1 MADPSLALQG
11 AINTRLRSQVAAVS
25 GRVLDHVKPGV
36 IFPYIEIGE
45 FQTVDDGAQC
55 HDGVEVYVTLHV
67 WSRPKDGATATAPG
81 QVEVKTIAGA
91 VRGALHEAEL
101 DLGTDWQ
108 FLEIAHQ
115 DTRYLK
121 DPDGLTSH
129 AVLTFRALVAAA

>member
-1 MADPSLALQG
+1 MADASLALQG
-11 AINTRLRSQVAAVS
+11 AINLRLRAEIAAV
-25 GRVLDHVKPGV
+25 GERVFDRVPADV
-36 IFPYIEIGE
+36 AFPYIELGE
-45 FQTVDDGAQC
+45 FQTLDDGAQC
-55 HDGVEVYVTLHV
+55 HDAQELFATLHV
-67 WSRPKDGATATAPG
+67 WSRAVG
-81 QVEVKTIAGA
+81 QVEAKTIAGA

-101 DLGTDWQ
+101 DLGVAFQ

>member
-1 MADPSLALQG
+1 MADPALALQG
-11 AINTRLRSQVAAVS
+11 AINTRLRAQVTAVS
-25 GRVLDHVKPGV
+25 SRVFDRVPADV
-36 IFPYIEIGE
+36 VFPYIELGE
-45 FQTVDDGAQC
+45 FQIVDDGAQC
-55 HDGVEVYVTLHV
+55 HDGQEVYVTLHI
-67 WSRPKDGATATAPG
+67 WSRSVG
-81 QVEVKTIAGA
+81 QVEAKTIAGA
-91 VRGALHEAEL
+91 VRGSLHEAEL

>member
-11 AINTRLRSQVAAVS
+11 AINTRLRSQVLAVS
-25 GRVLDHVKPGV
+25 SRVFDHVKSDV
-36 IFPYIEIGE
+36 VFPYIEIGE

-55 HDGVEVYVTLHV
+55 IDAVEVYVTVHV
-67 WSRPKDGATATAPG
+67 WSRPEEGVTAPG
-81 QVEVKTIAGA
+81 QVEVKSIAGA
-91 VRGALHEAEL
+91 VRGALHEA
-101 DLGTDWQ
+101 DLNLGSAWQ

-129 AVLTFRALVAAA
+129 AVLTFRALIAAA

>member
-11 AINTRLRSQVAAVS
+11 AINVKLRADIAAVS
-25 GRVLDHVKPGV
+25 GRVLDHVPSDV
-36 IFPYIEIGE
+36 TFPYIELGE
-45 FQTVDDGAQC
+45 FQIVDDGAQC
-55 HDGVEVYVTLHV
+55 HDGVEVFITLHV
-67 WSRPKDGATATAPG
+67 WSRPEAGVTPPG
-81 QVEVKTIAGA
+81 QVQVKTIAGA
-91 VRGALHEAEL
+91 VRGSLHEAEL
-101 DLGTDWQ
+101 ALGDGWQ

>member
-11 AINTRLRSQVAAVS
+11 AINTRLRAQVAAVS
-25 GRVLDHVKPGV
+25 NRVFDRVEAGV
-36 IFPYIEIGE
+36 AFPYIEIGE

-55 HDGVEVYVTLHV
+55 HDGQEVYATLHV
-67 WSRPKDGATATAPG
+67 WSRAVG

-91 VRGALHEAEL
+91 VRGALHEVEL
-101 DLGTDWQ
+101 DLGAAFQ

>member
-1 MADPSLALQG
+1 MADPALALQG
-11 AINTRLRSQVAAVS
+11 AINVKLRSDIAAVD
-25 GRVLDHVKPGV
+25 GRVLDHVPTGV
-36 IFPYIEIGE
+36 GFPYIELGE

-67 WSRPKDGATATAPG
+67 WSRPSTSRPG
-81 QVEVKTIAGA
+81 QVEAKTIAGA
-91 VRGALHEAEL
+91 IRGSLHEAEL
-101 DLGTDWQ
+101 NLGSAWQ

-129 AVLTFRALVAAA
+129 AVLTFRALIAAA

>member
-11 AINTRLRSQVAAVS
+11 AINTRLRAQVPAVA
-25 GRVLDHVKPGV
+25 GRVFDHVKSDV
-36 IFPYIEIGE
+36 VFPYIELGE

-55 HDGVEVYVTLHV
+55 HDGMEVYATLHV
-67 WSRPKDGATATAPG
+67 WSRPKDNVTPAG
-81 QVEVKTIAGA
+81 QVEAKTIAGA

-101 DLGTDWQ
+101 DLGAAWQ

-129 AVLTFRALVAAA
+129 AVLTFRALTAAA

>member
-11 AINTRLRSQVAAVS
+11 AINLKLRADVVGLG
-25 GRVLDHVKPGV
+25 GRVFDQVQADVAL
-36 IFPYIEIGE
+36 PYLEIGE
-45 FQTVDDGAQC
+45 FHTLDDGAQC
-55 HDGVEVYVTLHV
+55 IDAVEVFATLHV
-67 WSRPKDGATATAPG
+67 WSRAVG
-81 QVEVKTIAGA
+81 QVEVKTLASA

-101 DLGTDWQ
+101 DLGAAWQ

-129 AVLTFRALVAAA
+129 AVLTFRSLVAAA

>member
-25 GRVLDHVKPGV
+25 NRVFDRVPADV
-36 IFPYIEIGE
+36 VFPYIELGE

-55 HDGVEVYVTLHV
+55 HDGQEVYATLHV
-67 WSRPKDGATATAPG
+67 WSRAVG
-81 QVEVKTIAGA
+81 QVEAKALAGA
-91 VRGALHEAEL
+91 VRGSLHEAEL
-101 DLGTDWQ
+101 DLGADWQ

>member
-11 AINTRLRSQVAAVS
+11 AINTRLRSQVPAVS
-25 GRVLDHVKPGV
+25 NRVFDHVPAAAA
-36 IFPYIEIGE
+36 FPYIEIGE

-55 HDGVEVYVTLHV
+55 HDGVEVYATLHV
-67 WSRPKDGATATAPG
+67 WSRPSEITPAG

-101 DLGTDWQ
+101 TLTGWQ

-129 AVLTFRALVAAA
+129 AVLSFRALIAAT